1 MSNLYWLSDAQM
13 VSVTPPAIQTR
24 TPDGNAMWIQHGQ

>member
-13 VSVTPPAIQTR
+13 KRMKPSFSPEPRHTLR
-24 TPDGNAMWIQHGQ
+24 E